1 MKLCI
6 DVREADLIALL
17 PGATVKPLIL
27 GDITI
32 EDDDGVELAIIER
45 KTVADLAA
53 SIKDGRYRDQ
63 SARLTAY
70 SLPNHNIMY
79 LIEGTL
85 RSPKL
90 PMPRDTL
97 MASMVSLWFGKGFSV
112 MRTESLEQTAQFLQ
126 VMLTKFEKE
135 DGYKQEVKAGTS
147 DVKQAKMDK
156 ITPDNV
162 QAMMLAQIPYV
173 SMLAAEA
180 VLDRYGN
187 VGALTFALQTN
198 PDCLSGIKF
207 LGEKPRKISSKS
219 IESIKTFLKI

>member
-6 DVREADLIALL
+6 DVREHELIALL
-17 PGATVKPLIL
+17 PDATVKPLIL

-63 SARLTAY
+63 SARLAAY

-112 MRTESLEQTAQFLQ
+112 TRTESLEQTAQFLQ
-126 VMLTKFEKE
+126 VMLKKFEKE
-135 DGYKQEVKAGTS
+135 GGYKQEVKPQ
-147 DVKQAKMDK
+147 KRMDK

-180 VLDRYGN
+180 IIERHRN
-187 VGALTFALQTN
+187 VGALTVALQAN

-207 LGEKPRKISSKS
+207 LGEKPRKISTKS
-219 IESIKTFLKI
+219 IESLKTFLKI